1 MTFQY
6 KVLSD
11 NVTALPVSGGIVNT
25 YATRM
30 VSASSSHNATL
41 AQVTPGSTT
50 FYAPN
55 LVIDVVG
62 IEMYTTNVM
71 ARTEDGLIHVDLGED
86 NLYYYGR

>member
-1 MTFQY
+1 MC
-6 KVLSD
+6 VCHACS
-11 NVTALPVSGGIVNT
+11 
-25 YATRM
+25 
-30 VSASSSHNATL
+30 
-41 AQVTPGSTT
+41 
-50 FYAPN
+50 

>member
-50 FYAPN
+50 FYAPKCAPLPSPCQSIN
-55 LVIDVVG
+55 RSFVFLPCAWRQPTQG
-62 IEMYTTNVM
+62 
-71 ARTEDGLIHVDLGED
+71 
-86 NLYYYGR
+86 